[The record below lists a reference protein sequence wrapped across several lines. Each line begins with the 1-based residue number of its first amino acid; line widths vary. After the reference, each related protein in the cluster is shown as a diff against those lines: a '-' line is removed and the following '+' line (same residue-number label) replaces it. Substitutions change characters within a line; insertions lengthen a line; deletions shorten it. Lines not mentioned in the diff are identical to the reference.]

1 MIISYYNILH
11 VLVLMLLEADPLQ
24 DSLIN
29 TLDIQLG
36 IVYDMQNCCWIF
48 FYYNPTL
55 ECQNVVVGCF
65 YFFTP
70 FGFLR
75 GQGTPPRS
83 KINHTLSFIILTYES
98 LILGWL
104 VSIQLLLP

>member
-1 MIISYYNILH
+1 
-11 VLVLMLLEADPLQ
+11 MLLEADPLQ

-36 IVYDMQNCCWIF
+36 TVYGRQNCCWIF
-48 FYYNPTL
+48 FYYIATL
-55 ECQNVVVGCF
+55 ESQNVVVGCF

-70 FGFLR
+70 LGFLR
-75 GQGTPPRS
+75 GRGTPPRS
-83 KINHTLSFIILTYES
+83 KINHTLIFIILTYKC

-104 VSIQLLLP
+104 VSSQLLLP